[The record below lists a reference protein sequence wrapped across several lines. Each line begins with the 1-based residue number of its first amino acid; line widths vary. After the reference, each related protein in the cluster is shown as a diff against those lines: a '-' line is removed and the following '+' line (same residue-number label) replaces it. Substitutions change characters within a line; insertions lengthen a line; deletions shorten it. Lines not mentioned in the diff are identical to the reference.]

1 MGALTFLMTGFWM
14 LMIFDC
20 IRNDPEKRTWLWILI
35 FLNIPGALLY
45 FLMRRLPSLSIPM
58 PSQFKRWTYR
68 KKIWDAEA
76 AVKHI
81 GKPYQLV
88 NLGNV
93 LLDAGMTERAY
104 NAYQQAL
111 EQDPKHINALWGAA
125 SIELMRKDY
134 VNAKTHLTYLIKND
148 PDYKFGEASLAYGQA
163 LYALQEWDS
172 AKSHLID
179 DLKRW
184 SHPEAAI
191 MLAVIHKD
199 QGEIADAREV
209 LDTMM
214 FKLKG
219 TPRFY
224 LRKKRHLLNKAQK
237 LLKRLDR

>member
-1 MGALTFLMTGFWM
+1 MMGALTFLMTGFWM

-35 FLNIPGALLY
+35 FLNIPGAVLY
-45 FLMRRLPSLSIPM
+45 FLVRRLPSLSLPIPH
-58 PSQFKRWTYR
+58 QLKRWTYR
-68 KKIWDAEA
+68 KQIWDAEA

-81 GKPYQLV
+81 GKSYQFV

-93 LLDAGMTERAY
+93 LLDAGMSDRAY
-104 NAYQQAL
+104 EAYHQAL
-111 EQDPKHINALWGAA
+111 EQEPKNVNALWGLAT
-125 SIELMRKDY
+125 IELTRKDY
-134 VNAKTHLTYLIKND
+134 TNAKVHLTYLIKTD
-148 PDYKFGEASLAYGQA
+148 PDYKFGEASLAYGRA
-163 LYALQEWDS
+163 LYNLGEWDL
-172 AKSHLID
+172 AKAHLVD

-184 SHPEAAI
+184 SHPEAAL
-191 MLAVIHKD
+191 MLAMIYRD
-199 QGEIADAREV
+199 QGSPELARDV

-237 LLKRLDR
+237 LTRSLG

>member
-14 LMIFDC
+14 LMLFDC
-20 IRNDPEKRTWLWILI
+20 IRNDPERRTWLWILI
-35 FLNIPGALLY
+35 LLNIPGALLY
-45 FLMRRLPSLSIPM
+45 FLIRRLPSLSIPL
-58 PSQFKRWTYR
+58 PPQFKRWTHR
-68 KKIWDAEA
+68 KQIWDAEA
-76 AVKHI
+76 AVRHI
-81 GKPYQLV
+81 GKPYQFV

-93 LLDAGMTERAY
+93 LLDAGQRDRAY
-104 NAYQQAL
+104 EAYQQAL
-111 EQDPKHINALWGAA
+111 KQDPKHVNALWGMAT
-125 SIELMRKDY
+125 IELARKDY
-134 VNAKTHLTYLIKND
+134 ANAKTHLTDLIKND

-163 LYALQEWDS
+163 LYELGAWDL
-172 AKSHLID
+172 AKSHLMD

-191 MLAVIHKD
+191 MLAMIHKE
-199 QGEIADAREV
+199 QGEKETARDV

-237 LLKRLDR
+237 LTRSLGY